1 MKKGYRYLLF
11 ACLFIILS
19 KAGMAQDP
27 FTYSGDIFGA
37 GYSNGIAWGDYNN
50 DGYQDFYIS
59 NGHQSAPAEKN
70 VNLLYLNNGD
80 GTFDSVTTAGTI
92 ISDQFVSGG
101 STWGDYDND
110 GDLDIFTAEVFR
122 VASSFPNEYK
132 TTYSLYVN
140 NGDGTF
146 TRSDAHGDLTVETT
160 ECGASASWADYNN
173 DSYLDLAIST
183 QYIKFSAVKNNNALY
198 LNEGSAGTFTKQ
210 NNVVTEQVTQQGGV
224 NWADYDQDGDMDLV
238 TIAGL
243 EYQSSWLFTNSG
255 SSASFSFDSLTI
267 LSSQDAKGASW
278 GDYDNDG
285 DFDLYVTVS
294 GVNLDA
300 GQVAQKNILFQNT
313 NGTLSPITIN
323 GLTTDTLYTNVS
335 EWGDYDNDGDLDIFI
350 GNAGGTTDKQ
360 KSYIYINNNDGTFT
374 RLNNTILSDSST
386 YTRVAAWADYDND
399 GDLDIVIGRDGQ
411 NRLFTN
417 TLSNGNHYINIRLTG
432 VTANKSA
439 IGSIVKVK
447 ATINGDAVWMM
458 REISGQTGYGSQNSL
473 RAHFGLGDATVIDSI
488 EIDWAG
494 SGLVEYY
501 TNVPADQFMLLTEGN
516 ASAIDDGNAQGLRT
530 FELKQN
536 YPNPFNPTTAISY
549 LLPNADNVKITI
561 YNALGQ
567 KVNTLYKENQTAGNH
582 TISFNASGL
591 SSGVYYYKL
600 ETGNGLSKV
609 RKMILMK

>member
-1 MKKGYRYLLF
+1 MKTGYRFLSLTIGMLIFVAF
-11 ACLFIILS
+11 A
-19 KAGMAQDP
+19 GAQDP
-27 FTYSGDIFGA
+27 FTYSGDIFGG
-37 GYSNGIAWGDYNN
+37 GYSNGVAWGDYNN
-50 DGYQDFYIS
+50 DGYQDLYIS
-59 NGHQSAPAEKN
+59 NGHQSAPADKN
-70 VNLLYLNNGD
+70 KNLLYLNNGD

-92 ISDQFVSGG
+92 ISDSFVSGG

-110 GDLDIFTAEVFR
+110 GDLDIFTADVYR
-122 VASSFPNEYK
+122 VAASFPNDY
-132 TTYSLYVN
+132 TTVYSLYEN

-146 TRSDAHGDLTVETT
+146 TRSDSHGDLTVETT

-183 QYIKFSAVKNNNALY
+183 QFIKFTPVKNNNALY
-198 LNEGSAGTFTKQ
+198 LNDSGSGTFTKQ
-210 NNVVTEQVTQQGGV
+210 SNVVTEQVTQQGGV

-243 EYQSSWLFTNSG
+243 EYQSSWLFTNNG

-267 LSSQDAKGASW
+267 LSNQDAKGASW
-278 GDYDNDG
+278 GDFDNDG
-285 DFDLYVTVS
+285 DFDLYITVS

-300 GQVAQKNILFQNT
+300 GQVAQKNILFRND
-313 NGTLSPITIN
+313 NGTFTQVTIN
-323 GLTTDTLYTNVS
+323 GLTTDTLYSNVS

-350 GNAGGTTDKQ
+350 GNAGGTTEKQ
-360 KSYIYINNNDGTFT
+360 KSYIYVNNNDGTFT

-399 GDLDIVIGRDGQ
+399 GDIDIIIGRDGK

-417 TLSNGNHYINIRLTG
+417 ELNNGNHFINIKLNG

-439 IGSIVKVK
+439 IGSIIKVK
-447 ATINGDAVWMM
+447 ATINSEPVWMM
-458 REISGQTGYGSQNSL
+458 REISGQTGFSSQNSL

-494 SGLVEYY
+494 SGAVEYY
-501 TNVPADQFMLLTEGN
+501 TNVPADQFMQITEGN
-516 ASAIDDGNAQGLRT
+516 ASAIDDDASPALRT

-536 YPNPFNPTTAISY
+536 YPNPFNPSTSISY
-549 LLPNADNVKITI
+549 RLSAAGQVELAV

-567 KVNTLYKENQTAGNH
+567 RVQTLINSRQEAGSY
-582 TISFNASGL
+582 TVSFDARTL
-591 SSGVYYYKL
+591 SSGIYYYKL
-600 ETGNGLSKV
+600 QTGSGWSQIK
-609 RKMILMK
+609 KMVLMK